1 MPFVV
6 SIGPTQQRAAA
17 VVTERGAAPCTPR
30 AQLNGVA
37 ALCAAAAT
45 LAGQKARRSW
55 RGRFMARRVKAANVA
70 SLEGPKMCIVVFG
83 GTGYIGRA
91 AVLELAARGHKV
103 VVCTRGSSGIGGKQS
118 LQDVQESFAGQG
130 DITVMEAD
138 VTDPAA
144 LDKLYGSLPEAQ
156 GAVCCLASRSG
167 GRQDS
172 FDIDYQ
178 ATVNCVE
185 ASRKAGLQQFVLLS
199 AVCVQRPLL
208 AFQEAKLQAEAE
220 LCKEG
225 QEMAYSIVRPTA
237 FFKSLLGQVKGV
249 KGGAPFV
256 MFGDGTEVRCKP
268 ISEEDLASFMADCFW
283 DPAKKNQILPVG
295 GPAADTDATNRTAPW
310 PKNMQNDEG
319 RIVDLYLPRKCSE
332 AWQRLW
338 QDRSDSSHE
347 SFDPSQRAWRRAD
360 EHRTGGRGR
369 PLLRRVLH
377 RFFGRLH
384 PSARGERRVFESAAL
399 REGHVELL
407 QVRSE
412 SPEPRDSAETEKPW
426 AVASPWTDGPAL
438 SFKEQG
444 ELLFSLVGQ
453 KPNFICVPYGVFDFV
468 QGILDF
474 IAGLIPSQ
482 SDLAEYGRIG
492 RYYAEQS
499 MLVLDP
505 ATGKYSEEL
514 TPSYGRT
521 DLRAFLTDA
530 LQAMIVHLNCHF
542 SGSSIDCQ
550 VPHRSKGIM
559 GSGASIHEQIQ
570 NASQEELQEAMEKM
584 PEEEQQKIKSCL
596 SPEDLAKVE
605 ALKCLA
611 RENLLR
617 AAADGTLERALQEIK
632 EKHSQSAPPPPPA

>member
-1 MPFVV
+1 LFLETVRSMEGLAFSSLGRTQWRTQAEVLAVQGPGRTKPAPLTLTVV
-6 SIGPTQQRAAA
+6 G
-17 VVTERGAAPCTPR
+17 TERGAVQRTEPR
-30 AQLNGVA
+30 ARLNGVV
-37 ALCAAAAT
+37 ALCATAAT
-45 LAGQKARRSW
+45 LAGQKLRRSW
-55 RGRFMARRVKAANVA
+55 RRSIARRVKAANVA
-70 SLEGPKMCIVVFG
+70 SLEGPEMCIVVYG

-103 VVCTRGSSGIGGKQS
+103 VVCTRSSSGIGGKQS
-118 LQDVQESFAGQG
+118 LQDVQESFTGEG

-138 VTDPAA
+138 VTDPKA
-144 LDKLYGSLPEAQ
+144 LDQLYANLPAAQ

-178 ATVNCVE
+178 ATVNCIE
-185 ASRKAGLQQFVLLS
+185 ASRRAGLQQFVLLS

-208 AFQEAKLQAEAE
+208 AFQEAKLKAEAE
-220 LCKEG
+220 LCQEG
-225 QEMAYSIVRPTA
+225 QMAYSIVRPTA

-283 DPAKKNQILPVG
+283 DPAKKNAILPIG
-295 GPAADTDATNRTAPW
+295 GP
-310 PKNMQNDEG
+310 
-319 RIVDLYLPRKCSE
+319 
-332 AWQRLW
+332 
-338 QDRSDSSHE
+338 
-347 SFDPSQRAWRRAD
+347 
-360 EHRTGGRGR
+360 
-369 PLLRRVLH
+369 
-377 RFFGRLH
+377 
-384 PSARGERRVFESAAL
+384 
-399 REGHVELL
+399 
-407 QVRSE
+407 
-412 SPEPRDSAETEKPW
+412 
-426 AVASPWTDGPAL
+426 GPAL

-444 ELLFSLVGQ
+444 ELLFSLIGE

-530 LQAMIVHLNCHF
+530 LQE
-542 SGSSIDCQ
+542 GS
-550 VPHRSKGIM
+550 KKL
-559 GSGASIHEQIQ
+559 E
-570 NASQEELQEAMEKM
+570 SQQLGDQG
-584 PEEEQQKIKSCL
+584 L
-596 SPEDLAKVE
+596 GNRLGVE
-605 ALKCLA
+605 
-611 RENLLR
+611 
-617 AAADGTLERALQEIK
+617 
-632 EKHSQSAPPPPPA
+632 

>member
-1 MPFVV
+1 
-6 SIGPTQQRAAA
+6 
-17 VVTERGAAPCTPR
+17 
-30 AQLNGVA
+30 
-37 ALCAAAAT
+37 
-45 LAGQKARRSW
+45 
-55 RGRFMARRVKAANVA
+55 MARRVKAANVA

-144 LDKLYGSLPEAQ
+144 LDKLYGSLQAQ

-185 ASRKAGLQQFVLLS
+185 ASRKAGLQHFVLLS

-283 DPAKKNQILPVG
+283 DPAKKNQILPIG
-295 GPAADTDATNRTAPW
+295 GP
-310 PKNMQNDEG
+310 
-319 RIVDLYLPRKCSE
+319 
-332 AWQRLW
+332 
-338 QDRSDSSHE
+338 
-347 SFDPSQRAWRRAD
+347 
-360 EHRTGGRGR
+360 
-369 PLLRRVLH
+369 
-377 RFFGRLH
+377 
-384 PSARGERRVFESAAL
+384 
-399 REGHVELL
+399 
-407 QVRSE
+407 
-412 SPEPRDSAETEKPW
+412 
-426 AVASPWTDGPAL
+426 GPAL

-530 LQAMIVHLNCHF
+530 LQE
-542 SGSSIDCQ
+542 GS
-550 VPHRSKGIM
+550 KKL
-559 GSGASIHEQIQ
+559 E
-570 NASQEELQEAMEKM
+570 SQQLGDQG
-584 PEEEQQKIKSCL
+584 L
-596 SPEDLAKVE
+596 GNRLGVE
-605 ALKCLA
+605 
-611 RENLLR
+611 
-617 AAADGTLERALQEIK
+617 
-632 EKHSQSAPPPPPA
+632 

>member
-1 MPFVV
+1 
-6 SIGPTQQRAAA
+6 
-17 VVTERGAAPCTPR
+17 
-30 AQLNGVA
+30 
-37 ALCAAAAT
+37 
-45 LAGQKARRSW
+45 
-55 RGRFMARRVKAANVA
+55 MARRVKAANVA

-144 LDKLYGSLPEAQ
+144 LDKLYGSVQAQ

-295 GPAADTDATNRTAPW
+295 GPEATR
-310 PKNMQNDEG
+310 
-319 RIVDLYLPRKCSE
+319 
-332 AWQRLW
+332 
-338 QDRSDSSHE
+338 
-347 SFDPSQRAWRRAD
+347 
-360 EHRTGGRGR
+360 
-369 PLLRRVLH
+369 
-377 RFFGRLH
+377 
-384 PSARGERRVFESAAL
+384 
-399 REGHVELL
+399 
-407 QVRSE
+407 VRS
-412 SPEPRDSAETEKPW
+412 
-426 AVASPWTDGPAL
+426 
-438 SFKEQG
+438 
-444 ELLFSLVGQ
+444 
-453 KPNFICVPYGVFDFV
+453 
-468 QGILDF
+468 
-474 IAGLIPSQ
+474 
-482 SDLAEYGRIG
+482 
-492 RYYAEQS
+492 
-499 MLVLDP
+499 
-505 ATGKYSEEL
+505 
-514 TPSYGRT
+514 
-521 DLRAFLTDA
+521 
-530 LQAMIVHLNCHF
+530 
-542 SGSSIDCQ
+542 GS
-550 VPHRSKGIM
+550 
-559 GSGASIHEQIQ
+559 
-570 NASQEELQEAMEKM
+570 
-584 PEEEQQKIKSCL
+584 
-596 SPEDLAKVE
+596 
-605 ALKCLA
+605 
-611 RENLLR
+611 
-617 AAADGTLERALQEIK
+617 
-632 EKHSQSAPPPPPA
+632 

>member
-1 MPFVV
+1 MEGLTFSSLGRTQWQPQVLPLRP
-6 SIGPTQQRAAA
+6 GPTQQRAAA
-17 VVTERGAAPCTPR
+17 VIGTERGAAPCTPR
-30 AQLNGVA
+30 ARLNGAA

-45 LAGQKARRSW
+45 WAGQKTRR

-144 LDKLYGSLPEAQ
+144 LDKLYGSLQAQ

-283 DPAKKNQILPVG
+283 DPAKKNQILPIG
-295 GPAADTDATNRTAPW
+295 GP
-310 PKNMQNDEG
+310 
-319 RIVDLYLPRKCSE
+319 
-332 AWQRLW
+332 
-338 QDRSDSSHE
+338 
-347 SFDPSQRAWRRAD
+347 
-360 EHRTGGRGR
+360 
-369 PLLRRVLH
+369 
-377 RFFGRLH
+377 
-384 PSARGERRVFESAAL
+384 
-399 REGHVELL
+399 
-407 QVRSE
+407 
-412 SPEPRDSAETEKPW
+412 
-426 AVASPWTDGPAL
+426 GPAL

-530 LQAMIVHLNCHF
+530 LQE
-542 SGSSIDCQ
+542 GS
-550 VPHRSKGIM
+550 KKL
-559 GSGASIHEQIQ
+559 E
-570 NASQEELQEAMEKM
+570 SQQLGDQG
-584 PEEEQQKIKSCL
+584 L
-596 SPEDLAKVE
+596 GNRLGVE
-605 ALKCLA
+605 
-611 RENLLR
+611 
-617 AAADGTLERALQEIK
+617 
-632 EKHSQSAPPPPPA
+632 